1 MPMPAK
7 NFPLVTALDITGTF
21 LFAVEGAVAAI
32 HANLDLLGVQVI
44 AFCTALGGGIMRDIL
59 LGTTPPN
66 ALKDWR
72 YAALAFAGG
81 ALTFFLYAPL
91 HTIPSTALPILD
103 AAALS
108 LFAAA
113 GTEKSLACKI
123 QPFIAILMGGVTAV
137 GGGVLRDVLLDHVPA
152 VLRTDIYATAALVG
166 GAVLVIVRRLGG
178 SARISALCGFAAC
191 LLLRLLALHLHL
203 NLPVAAP

>member
-1 MPMPAK
+1 MPTKKLP
-7 NFPLVTALDITGTF
+7 FVTLLDLTGTF

-32 HANLDLLGVQVI
+32 HANLGLLGVQVI
-44 AFCTALGGGIMRDIL
+44 AFCTALGGVIIRDL
-59 LGTTPPN
+59 LIIPAPPN

-81 ALTFFLYAPL
+81 ALTFFLYSPL
-91 HTIPSTALPILD
+91 HTIPATTLPLLD

-123 QPFIAILMGGVTAV
+123 QPFIAILIGGITAL
-137 GGGVLRDVLLDHVPA
+137 GGGVLRDLLLGHAPA
-152 VLRTDIYATAALVG
+152 MLHADIYATAALVG
-166 GAVLVIVRRLGG
+166 GAILVTVRRLGG

-191 LLLRLLALHLHL
+191 FLLRLLALHL
-203 NLPVAAP
+203 NLPTAAP